1 MRIKPSRDH
10 RRRGTG
16 RPGCSAWGRPISSG
30 GRGPLPPSAAPA
42 NLADARIVVGAVA
55 GLDGITAFF
64 ANGGV
69 EVRSVTVP
77 DCGASL
83 LADRLEEVRSAL
95 FEDGAAALL
104 ADLAV
109 ELTAVLL
116 GHLSAAKA
124 SCLSYCQFRV
134 VASHNGVLH

>member
-10 RRRGTG
+10 RRRGAG

-77 DCGASL
+77 DC
-83 LADRLEEVRSAL
+83 
-95 FEDGAAALL
+95 AAALL